1 MLNRVIISLGSNRNS
16 EANIALADDLLC
28 NYFISVYFSDIVYTE
43 PIGEIQSGLFLNQV
57 AIAYTPEC
65 PGEINKAFKQMES
78 RLGRTPES
86 KGRGDIPIDIDLL
99 RWNDRI
105 LKPDDL
111 QREYVK
117 SLLRT
122 ISATG

>member
-43 PIGEIQSGLFLNQV
+43 PIGEIQNGLFLNQV

-65 PGEINKAFKQMES
+65 PEEINKAFKQMES

-117 SLLRT
+117 SLLHT

>member
-1 MLNRVIISLGSNRNS
+1 MQNRVIIGLGSNKER
-16 EANIALADDLLC
+16 EVNIALANNLLRD
-28 NYFISVYFSDIVYTE
+28 YFKLIFFSDSVYTD
-43 PIGEIQSGLFLNQV
+43 PIGEIQNGLFLNQV

-65 PGEINKAFKQMES
+65 PEEINKAFKQMES

>member
-28 NYFISVYFSDIVYTE
+28 DYFISVYFSDIVYTD
-43 PIGEIQSGLFLNQV
+43 PIGEIQNGLFLNQV

-65 PGEINKAFKQMES
+65 PEEINKAFKQMES

-99 RWNDRI
+99 RWNDQI

-117 SLLRT
+117 SLLHT